1 MTAPVVVGLDDFE
14 RGEPLL
20 ALAAREA
27 ASRGTALWLVHAYS
41 GFAVPALP
49 AGPGRP
55 GFPPEESTRRE
66 AVARLNAA
74 AARVRAGHPDLH
86 VEILPLCGP
95 PAHALADA
103 VNGCAASLLVVGGR
117 GRGGFSG
124 QLLGS
129 VSLRVL
135 TLAHCPVLVARGDAA
150 TSSAPGGGRVM
161 LGVDVAEPV
170 SGPETIAFAFEEA
183 ERRGADLS
191 VLNVWEDTGL
201 PYMTFD
207 ESLMRHARNSELA
220 RTRTRLEAVLAPWA
234 GKHPGV
240 RVRSRALAGA
250 ASRLL
255 VESTALVDLLVVGGK
270 VREQGH
276 QGLRIGPLTHTVLH
290 HAHCPVVVV
299 PEH

>member
-27 ASRGTALWLVHAYS
+27 ERRATALWLVHAYS
-41 GFAVPALP
+41 GFAVPTFP

-55 GFPPEESTRRE
+55 GFPPEEFTRRE
-66 AVARLNAA
+66 AVARLNGA

-86 VEILPLCGP
+86 VEILPLSGP

-103 VNGCAASLLVVGGR
+103 ANGCAASLLVVGGR
-117 GRGGFSG
+117 GVGGFSG

-129 VSLRVL
+129 VSLHVL

-150 TSSAPGGGRVM
+150 SAKGRVM

-183 ERRGADLS
+183 ERRGTDLYA
-191 VLNVWEDTGL
+191 LNVWEDTGL

-207 ESLMRHARNSELA
+207 EALMRQARDAELA
-220 RTRTRLEAVLAPWA
+220 RNRTRLEAVLAPWA
-234 GKHPGV
+234 EKHPGV
-240 RVRSRALAGA
+240 RVRSEALAGA